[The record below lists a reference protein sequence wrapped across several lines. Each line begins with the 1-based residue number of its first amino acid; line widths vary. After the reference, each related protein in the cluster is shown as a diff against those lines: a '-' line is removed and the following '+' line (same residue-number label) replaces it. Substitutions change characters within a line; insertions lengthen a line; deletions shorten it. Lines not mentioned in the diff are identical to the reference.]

1 MSNNRG
7 IPDQSRSSLPSRRQ
21 TLAGGA
27 GLLGATLF
35 SASAASAAE
44 SLSVQPASTSGVLS
58 TAATTTR
65 IRVWLQSVKCRDT
78 EDTTGA
84 DEFYLVGFVSDGGT
98 TKPVLTKTVSVN
110 DNQTKPLSMNGNS
123 LVFDANVPDDRVL
136 KVGLVAYDKD
146 SSSDWEKNKDVAKK
160 IADTAG
166 AALVATGN
174 PYAAGAGAALPAVV
188 RGVGAI
194 MQLDKDDELGRY
206 TGNFSVKG
214 LAANRETSQTWKF
227 KRSPVPWWS
236 DWDYT
241 VTFAIG
247 KGRLPRDRF

>member
-1 MSNNRG
+1 MSNNSG
-7 IPDQSRSSLPSRRQ
+7 IPNQGRTSLPSRRQ

-27 GLLGATLF
+27 GLLGVTLF
-35 SASAASAAE
+35 SASTAE
-44 SLSVQPASTSGVLS
+44 ALSTQPGFSSGALS

-65 IRVWLQSVKCRDT
+65 LRVWLQSVKCRNT

-84 DEFYLVGFVSDGGT
+84 DEFYLLGFVSDGGT

-110 DNQTKPLSMNGNS
+110 DNQTKSLSMNGSS

-146 SSSDWEKNKDVAKK
+146 SKSDWEKNKGLATK

-166 AALVATGN
+166 SALIATGN

-188 RGVGAI
+188 RGIGAI

-206 TGNFSVKG
+206 TGNFSVEG
-214 LAANRETSQTWKF
+214 LPANRETSRMWTF